1 MIKGNGFFIYR
12 FLSKHGEVIYI
23 GRTNNLERRIMQEH
37 FTKNGHLPKECY
49 DECKEVEY
57 MELSSESEMKIY
69 ELYLINKYNP
79 RYNIME
85 NRNDDFKFIL
95 EEQWTK
101 VKDND
106 IMTKKEY
113 KLYSFIVI
121 NSDVGYWKTTTDI
134 DTLADGIKIKN
145 RDTVTRMLESLMR
158 KGYIRFEKHGR
169 KLVIPHTLRSIK
181 FPKEEENE
189 Y

>member
-1 MIKGNGFFIYR
+1 MKKNSFYVYR
-12 FLSKHGEVIYI
+12 FLNKFNQVIYI
-23 GRTNNLERRIMQEH
+23 GRTNNLKRRLEQEH
-37 FTKNGHLPKECY
+37 FSKEGHLPRECY
-49 DECKEVEY
+49 DECAVVEY

-79 RYNIME
+79 RYNVME

-121 NSDVGYWKTTTDI
+121 NSDVGYWRTTTDI

-145 RDTVTRMLESLMR
+145 RDTVTRMLESLAR
-158 KGYIRFEKHGR
+158 KSYIRVRYYGR
-169 KLVIPHTLRSIK
+169 KIVISHTLRDIK
-181 FPKEEENE
+181 FPKEEEND